1 MKTLNRKKRKAGVDN
16 AQDPPVP
23 MPNTEVK
30 LSGAE
35 NTWVATPREDREM
48 PALSFN
54 IPPVA
59 NAKEASR
66 YSSSSQCVA
75 FGGKGQLNIPP

>member
-1 MKTLNRKKRKAGVDN
+1 
-16 AQDPPVP
+16 

-48 PALSFN
+48 PALSFYVNDILTKPGVLIN
-54 IPPVA
+54 IYSV
-59 NAKEASR
+59 K

-75 FGGKGQLNIPP
+75 FAGLPERQMLSFVIEARRR